1 MTESVQNKLEWS
13 SRFVFIMACVGG
25 AVGLGNI
32 WMFPYK
38 AGTNG
43 GGAFVLIYI
52 AAVMLLALPVCIAEL
67 MIGRRGGGGPPNA
80 IARVAIESGHTKH
93 WRWMGVILAG
103 VGAVFALSF
112 YSVVGGW
119 TVAFAAK
126 TVTGQIS
133 GLEANQIINLFDE
146 LNGNPVELYTW
157 FCVFIGMT
165 VYISSRGLHKG
176 LEQAVRLMMPALF
189 VMLIMT
195 VFYAAIIGDFAAAL
209 SFLFTPDFSDFK
221 NEAPRDAGL
230 SYNFPHWDG
239 FDLHSMKKKG
249 EGENEEEENK
259 GDANEIDSKEDFNIR
274 QMNFDILDT
283 GIRELWNP
291 EDNTYT
297 ANPYVTIYTTDDD
310 QSRKKWNDN
319 AFQVTLT
326 FTLEFDALNISH
338 SVENKNNNIDNGES
352 SSTSSNNNNNVDE
365 SSSNLDFEY
374 ASGYR
379 GHVRVADLT
388 AVPPRAYYLGLD
400 DCVYFDMTDT
410 EKTGGDPQVKFTKDL
425 DEYDEKCF
433 TLKEKTER
441 VYANVKRDSTM
452 LEIGTGS
459 SIVIE
464 DYDRFAI
471 GYDFPDEETAMK
483 QTGNWHDRAVFSY
496 WKSKEKKN
504 DESYRWFSG
513 LGFGNITKLVKLKA
527 GQTQTHTARLVVRDA
542 TLSENIIKERD
553 AKRSYEAVEREFSK
567 REGYNMEGSELPQD
581 FQ

>member
-1 MTESVQNKLEWS
+1 MRATSALHNMSLLQKSTSTVSINNTTKTRTQKKTSNIFLLKKNQRHRKEKFILHAAGNNKNASSSSSSSSISSSS
-13 SRFVFIMACVGG
+13 SRDEEMSEEELKSKNQLFGKEVDDVSSLNDEVKSLAVSSEETQVLNREHHIEGFVAISDSGRSG
-25 AVGLGNI
+25 ARKVLLTHPSGATCEIYTKGASVASWTL
-32 WMFPYK
+32 P
-38 AGTNG
+38 NG
-43 GGAFVLIYI
+43 GEV
-52 AAVMLLALPVCIAEL
+52 
-67 MIGRRGGGGPPNA
+67 
-80 IARVAIESGHTKH
+80 
-93 WRWMGVILAG
+93 
-103 VGAVFALSF
+103 
-112 YSVVGGW
+112 
-119 TVAFAAK
+119 
-126 TVTGQIS
+126 
-133 GLEANQIINLFDE
+133 
-146 LNGNPVELYTW
+146 
-157 FCVFIGMT
+157 
-165 VYISSRGLHKG
+165 
-176 LEQAVRLMMPALF
+176 
-189 VMLIMT
+189 
-195 VFYAAIIGDFAAAL
+195 
-209 SFLFTPDFSDFK
+209 LFTPDFSDFK
-221 NEAPRDAGL
+221 TEAPKDAGL

-239 FDLHSMKKKG
+239 FDLHRMRNSKNG
-249 EGENEEEENK
+249 EDE
-259 GDANEIDSKEDFNIR
+259 EDFNIR

-338 SVENKNNNIDNGES
+338 SVENKNNNTNSNNNNVENGES
-352 SSTSSNNNNNVDE
+352 SSTSSNNNNNVGSTTDE
-365 SSSNLDFEY
+365 SSNLDFEY

-410 EKTGGDPQVKFTKDL
+410 EETGGDPQVKFTKDL

-459 SIVIE
+459 SVVIE

-471 GYDFPDEETAMK
+471 GYDYPDEETAMK

-567 REGYNMEGSELPQD
+567 REGYNMEGSDLPTD

>member
-1 MTESVQNKLEWS
+1 MSVLQKSTSTLSINNTTQTRTQKKTSNIFLLKKNQRNRKEKFVLHAAGNNKSAS
-13 SRFVFIMACVGG
+13 SSSSSISSSSSSHDEEMSEEELKSKNQLFGKEVDDVSSLNDEVKSLAVSSEETQVLNREHHIEGFVAISDSGRSG
-25 AVGLGNI
+25 ARKVLLTHPSGATCEIYTKGASVASWTL
-32 WMFPYK
+32 P
-38 AGTNG
+38 NG
-43 GGAFVLIYI
+43 GEV
-52 AAVMLLALPVCIAEL
+52 
-67 MIGRRGGGGPPNA
+67 
-80 IARVAIESGHTKH
+80 
-93 WRWMGVILAG
+93 
-103 VGAVFALSF
+103 
-112 YSVVGGW
+112 
-119 TVAFAAK
+119 
-126 TVTGQIS
+126 
-133 GLEANQIINLFDE
+133 
-146 LNGNPVELYTW
+146 
-157 FCVFIGMT
+157 
-165 VYISSRGLHKG
+165 
-176 LEQAVRLMMPALF
+176 
-189 VMLIMT
+189 
-195 VFYAAIIGDFAAAL
+195 
-209 SFLFTPDFSDFK
+209 LFTPDFSDFK
-221 NEAPRDAGL
+221 TEAPKDAGL

-239 FDLHSMKKKG
+239 FDLHRMRNSKNG
-249 EGENEEEENK
+249 EDE
-259 GDANEIDSKEDFNIR
+259 EDFNIR

-338 SVENKNNNIDNGES
+338 SVENKNNNTNSNNNNVENGES
-352 SSTSSNNNNNVDE
+352 SSTSSNNNNNNNVGSTTDE
-365 SSSNLDFEY
+365 SSNLDFEY

-410 EKTGGDPQVKFTKDL
+410 EETGGDPQVKFTKDL

-459 SIVIE
+459 SVVIE

-471 GYDFPDEETAMK
+471 GYDYPDEETAMK

-567 REGYNMEGSELPQD
+567 REGYNMEGSDLPTD